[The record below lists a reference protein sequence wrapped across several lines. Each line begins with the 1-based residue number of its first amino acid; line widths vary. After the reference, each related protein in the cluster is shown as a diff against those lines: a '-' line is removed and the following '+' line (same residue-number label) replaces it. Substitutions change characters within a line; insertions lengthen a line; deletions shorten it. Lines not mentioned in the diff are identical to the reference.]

1 MDRHCM
7 WTWQYLG
14 LKCKVCVVLYMF
26 WSDRRRWNSVYFSVI
41 WRFHSYGLCN
51 KKPSMWSI
59 QNWQLTQIY
68 LPTKILQII
77 CIHLY
82 KLTHIQENAYA
93 INFKMQL
100 YLIVV
105 HGTWSTEFPFPFN
118 SSLLPHEKAKLERKI
133 LFQWILLFKIE
144 KQKAEKV
151 KTTCLGVWTMSLILQ
166 LRIENT
172 FAFSFLSP
180 NINLSILRTGL
191 PTFLE
196 VLVRRIC
203 LYLTAYLCSLAKISL
218 FKSHWNQLDGV
229 ITETSNKQN
238 GALQNCGVQQRVLFV
253 ETVFLVFKND

>member
-1 MDRHCM
+1 
-7 WTWQYLG
+7 
-14 LKCKVCVVLYMF
+14 
-26 WSDRRRWNSVYFSVI
+26 
-41 WRFHSYGLCN
+41 
-51 KKPSMWSI
+51 
-59 QNWQLTQIY
+59 
-68 LPTKILQII
+68 
-77 CIHLY
+77 
-82 KLTHIQENAYA
+82 
-93 INFKMQL
+93 MQL
-100 YLIVV
+100 YLIV

-118 SSLLPHEKAKLERKI
+118 SSLLPREKAKLERKI
-133 LFQWILLFKIE
+133 LFQGILLFKIE

-180 NINLSILRTGL
+180 NVNLSILRTGL

-203 LYLTAYLCSLAKISL
+203 LYLKISPL

-238 GALQNCGVQQRVLFV
+238 GALQNWGVKQRVLFV